1 MSQFK
6 TKVLEF
12 LYKNST
18 EILECGNG
26 VIQIDSRSPILD
38 AFEVLLNNNIL
49 SAPVW
54 DALENIYTG
63 FLDIRDLVSWV
74 VFLYDEQ
81 KLQDNTRLLDLV
93 QHGMSEF
100 RLSGDGVTL
109 SYLSRRHR
117 FQAVEE
123 GEPLMRI
130 VQLLATGMH
139 RVPVVKDGRLI
150 KIISQT
156 TIVRAITKS
165 IPGIIFDHSADLTIA
180 GLNVGTKTVLQVTK
194 ETSVIETLRKMD
206 KNQRSGIAIVDHTGR
221 IVGTTT
227 GKDLGLFIRNPSLG
241 ALQEPIFDYL
251 KHVRALQIDIR
262 APLITVFPT
271 DKLTR
276 AVALLGSTRIHRV
289 FVVNNDTDFVAI
301 GVVSITDIL
310 KFLIQ

>member
-1 MSQFK
+1 MMQ
-6 TKVLEF
+6 
-12 LYKNST
+12 
-18 EILECGNG
+18 
-26 VIQIDSRSPILD
+26 
-38 AFEVLLNNNIL
+38 
-49 SAPVW
+49 
-54 DALENIYTG
+54 
-63 FLDIRDLVSWV
+63 
-74 VFLYDEQ
+74 
-81 KLQDNTRLLDLV
+81 
-93 QHGMSEF
+93 
-100 RLSGDGVTL
+100 
-109 SYLSRRHR
+109 
-117 FQAVEE
+117 
-123 GEPLMRI
+123 
-130 VQLLATGMH
+130 
-139 RVPVVKDGRLI
+139 
-150 KIISQT
+150 
-156 TIVRAITKS
+156 AITKS